1 VDFITNRIKYLYI
14 LLLLILGLV
23 CGLFISDI
31 PYLTFKRE
39 LSLGEIANFTLTLFI
54 AIYIP
59 FFLNKKI
66 NNKRIEKDILIQACD
81 KINNELSE
89 LQKLIE
95 PFYVS
100 QKAITKDLSTIILL
114 RTRRISNMLDRL
126 INNTTQYK
134 NNKAVKDITDTL
146 VKNQTSYWSDL
157 TLNVKDRRSKITQEV
172 YLRTENNFKEYEGN
186 ISKLIMHIN
195 GA

>member
-1 VDFITNRIKYLYI
+1 MDFITNRIKYLYI